1 MYSGDLA
8 AAENAITAL
17 IGRFSQY
24 TADFTYG
31 SNLNLLPSGTP
42 TDRNFASQGYEG
54 YIQDVWKASQSLT
67 ITAGLRYSLWRP
79 IYETQG
85 FEASPDIKLTDFLAA
100 RAAGAAAGTPYIT
113 PLTVNLAGPA
123 NNAPNM
129 YTWDKT
135 NWQPRIAVAWS
146 PNASSSWLQK
156 LLGKPGD
163 TVIRGG
169 FTING
174 DYFGQALAA
183 FFDTENTLGFGSS
196 TTISAN
202 TYNVGCTPYQSPG
215 NKYFGAPGTCSGGKC
230 LAPAFVAYGQPVRTL
245 PGITVVPSI
254 TFPQMRSLRMTHRAL
269 RLHSMAP

>member
-1 MYSGDLA
+1 M
-8 AAENAITAL
+8 
-17 IGRFSQY
+17 
-24 TADFTYG
+24 
-31 SNLNLLPSGTP
+31 
-42 TDRNFASQGYEG
+42 
-54 YIQDVWKASQSLT
+54 
-67 ITAGLRYSLWRP
+67 

-100 RAAGAAAGTPYIT
+100 RAAGAAAGTSYIT
-113 PLTVNLAGPA
+113 PLTVNLAGRRH
-123 NNAPNM
+123 APNM

-202 TYNVGCTPYQSPG
+202 TYNLGCTPYQSPG
-215 NKYFGAPGTCSGGKC
+215 NKYFGSSGNLFGRQEPGSGVCC
-230 LAPAFVAYGQPVRTL
+230 LWTTGSYTAGNHR
-245 PGITVVPSI
+245 
-254 TFPQMRSLRMTHRAL
+254 RSLYYFPANATFG
-269 RLHSMAP
+269 